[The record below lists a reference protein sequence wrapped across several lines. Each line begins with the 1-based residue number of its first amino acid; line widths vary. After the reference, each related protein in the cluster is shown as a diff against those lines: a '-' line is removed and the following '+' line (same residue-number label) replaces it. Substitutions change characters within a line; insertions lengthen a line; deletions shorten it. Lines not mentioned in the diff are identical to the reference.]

1 MSRRY
6 AVAGPVSG
14 ELMSYHGRILVHPDR
29 AELEW
34 LLADQRVVEVP
45 AHIPAE
51 QTMPWAQHPQMA
63 AVTFPLDRRDF
74 Q

>member
-14 ELMSYHGRILVHPDR
+14 ELLSYNGRILVHGDR
-29 AELEW
+29 AELEF

-51 QTMPWAQHPQMA
+51 QTMPWSQHPQME
-63 AVTFPLDRRDF
+63 AVTFPLKREEFR
-74 Q
+74 

>member
-6 AVAGPVSG
+6 AVAGPTSG
-14 ELMSYHGRILVHPDR
+14 ELLSYGGLILVHPDR

-45 AHIPAE
+45 AHVPVE
-51 QTMPWAQHPQMA
+51 QTMPWAQHPNMS
-63 AVTFPLDRRDF
+63 AVKFPLDRSQFR
-74 Q
+74 

>member
-14 ELMSYHGRILVHPDR
+14 ELLSLGGRILVHPDR
-29 AELEW
+29 AELEF

-45 AHIPAE
+45 AHVPPE
-51 QTMPWAQHPQMA
+51 QTMPWSQHPQMA
-63 AVTFPLDRRDF
+63 AVNFPLERSDF
-74 Q
+74 R